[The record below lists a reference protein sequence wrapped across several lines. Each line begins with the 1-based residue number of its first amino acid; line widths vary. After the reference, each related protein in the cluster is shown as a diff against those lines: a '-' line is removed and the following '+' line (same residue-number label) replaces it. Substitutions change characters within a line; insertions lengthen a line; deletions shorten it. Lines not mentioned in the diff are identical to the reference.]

1 MKGLTAKEEEIMGF
15 FWEKGPLFVKE
26 MLAFYEEPKPHFN
39 TLSTIVRG
47 LEDKGFLSHHTYG
60 NTYQY
65 YAVVSEEDF
74 RKRTLKNVISKYFNN
89 SYLSAVSSLVKE
101 EDISLEGTEI
111 VETLITL
118 AYEKYRIGL
127 FAAGKYLLRIAG
139 KENRRGTLF
148 HGMQYA

>member
-47 LEDKGFLSHHTYG
+47 LEDKGFHYIFG

-65 YAVVSEEDF
+65 YPIVSEEDF
-74 RKRTLKNVISKYFNN
+74 RKGTLRNVISKYFNN
-89 SYLSAVSSLVKE
+89 SYLNAVSSLVKE
-101 EDISLEGTEI
+101 EDISLDELRQLIQE
-111 VETLITL
+111 VEK
-118 AYEKYRIGL
+118 ADRKG
-127 FAAGKYLLRIAG
+127 
-139 KENRRGTLF
+139 
-148 HGMQYA
+148 

>member
-15 FWEKGPLFVKE
+15 FWGKGPLFVKE

-47 LEDKGFLSHHTYG
+47 LEDKGFLAHNTFG

-65 YAVVSEEDF
+65 YPVVSEEDF
-74 RKRTLKNVISKYFNN
+74 RKGTLRNVISKYFNN

-101 EDISLEGTEI
+101 EDISLDELKQLIDE
-111 VETLITL
+111 VER
-118 AYEKYRIGL
+118 ADK
-127 FAAGKYLLRIAG
+127 KD
-139 KENRRGTLF
+139 
-148 HGMQYA
+148 